1 MHKFGVKLKPTNSS
15 YISDYVTN
23 NPKISEK
30 QKKDV
35 GLVLDNQKKGE
46 NFCQKFINIQQDTN
60 EGMDPTTKKRN
71 YNAGLKLIS
80 EIIKKHLFAILKNL
94 GKAVMID
101 YMIKLKTV
109 EVELAEVKNEKYDLE
124 LEIEKCQKEN
134 EELKEMLNIF
144 NEKFCEM
151 QTSLP
156 KAPELSIDKQENMN
170 LSIFSVVKKTVE
182 VCIENKEIKLKEDKK
197 KTNLRSRKKDNDEKT
212 TNSNKRVNIVEEPK
226 PTTVPTENVQGKN
239 EEKIQQNPVVENKDA
254 EHPKEEE
261 KPDESRQTRIQKS
274 RKLRSLLNKKGK
286 EKQAKLLKYF
296 KKFYFNGVI
305 CSVKKRARE
314 KSIDMK
320 EKKKKTEDKATKFL
334 RDTKTMKYSKVLE
347 LSLEEKKKRDKEERK
362 LFLLKSLF
370 YKKDRVYQIAV
381 KKTFQKYNL
390 RSKIMSLNAQKLER
404 KSRKS
409 GKSRRKRK
417 DKSTSIDAP
426 KNGENDDDRNRKP
439 KKSLINNS
447 VNVNLNV
454 NKFLSTNSVDY
465 NDKDKKDNIHVIK

>member
-15 YISDYVTN
+15 YIDDYVTN

-30 QKKDV
+30 QKKDA

-46 NFCQKFINIQQDTN
+46 NFCQKFINIQQDTK
-60 EGMDPTTKKRN
+60 EGMDPATKKRN

-80 EIIKKHLFAILKNL
+80 DIIKKHLFAILKNL

-101 YMIKLKTV
+101 YMIKLKTL
-109 EVELAEVKNEKYDLE
+109 EVELAEIKNDKYDLE
-124 LEIEKCQKEN
+124 LEKERCQKEN

-151 QTSLP
+151 QTLP
-156 KAPELSIDKQENMN
+156 KNTELSIEKQENMN
-170 LSIFSVVKKTVE
+170 LSISPIVKKTVE
-182 VCIENKEIKLKEDKK
+182 INIENKEIKLKEDKK
-197 KTNLRSRKKDNDEKT
+197 KTILRSNKKDNNEIKT
-212 TNSNKRVNIVEEPK
+212 KTNKTVSIAGEPK
-226 PTTVPTENVQGKN
+226 PTTVPTENDQGKN

-274 RKLRSLLNKKGK
+274 RKLRSLLTKKGK
-286 EKQAKLLKYF
+286 DKQAKLLKYF
-296 KKFYFNGVI
+296 KKFYFNGII

-320 EKKKKTEDKATKFL
+320 EKKNKTEDKATKFL
-334 RDTKTMKYSKVLE
+334 RDTKTLKYSKVLE
-347 LSLEEKKKRDKEERK
+347 LSQEEKKKRDIEERK

-370 YKKDRVYQIAV
+370 YKKDRVYQIAI

-404 KSRKS
+404 RSRKS
-409 GKSRRKRK
+409 GKSKRKRK

-426 KNGENDDDRNRKP
+426 KNDENDDDRNRKP
-439 KKSLINNS
+439 KKSLMNNS

-454 NKFLSTNSVDY
+454 NKFLSSSSMDY